1 MIRQDEGPNLQTKL
15 HFSRFE
21 FKYILRED
29 LRQEVESE
37 LGYFLQLDPYV
48 ATKPNKKYMVRSL
61 YFDDDIHSNYY
72 EKTEGMLHRAKFR
85 LRTYTD
91 DPDEGCASF
100 LEIKGR
106 HDALVFKHRTPLI
119 LNSDDQFRRGE
130 RLVSEKIL
138 RGIADGP
145 IKEQFKFELAKK
157 RLKPMMLIDYMR
169 RPYVSRYDPEF
180 RLTFDEKLRAT
191 RTQSLYPGPG
201 QNSKAVLR
209 GYTVMEVKFRHH
221 MPSWFHRIIQYYSL
235 RRVSVS
241 KVIYGMDVWEIPAY
255 LDD

>member
-1 MIRQDEGPNLQTKL
+1 MPQEEGLILQTKL

-48 ATKPNKKYMVRSL
+48 ASKPGKKYMVRSL
-61 YFDDDIHSNYY
+61 YFDDDVHSNYY
-72 EKTEGMLHRAKFR
+72 EKAEGMLHRAKFR
-85 LRTYTD
+85 LRTYTNN
-91 DPDEGCASF
+91 PAEGCACF

-106 HDALVFKHRTPLI
+106 HDALVFKHRTPLA
-119 LNSDDQFRRGE
+119 LGE
-130 RLVSEKIL
+130 GNYFKLREKMVSEKIL
-138 RGIADGP
+138 TSIEEGP
-145 IKEQFKFELAKK
+145 IKEQFRFELAKK
-157 RLKPMMLIDYMR
+157 RIKPMMLIDYMR

-191 RTQSLYPGPG
+191 HTQSLFPGPEK
-201 QNSKAVLR
+201 NSKAVLR

-241 KVIYGMDVWEIPAY
+241 KVVYGMDVWKIPAY